1 MSLSY
6 SDYSY
11 TPSSVFVFEISK
23 KLGRNIWLL
32 LLLHD
37 ISFITLV
44 RVCLMVRLGSRE
56 GLRAIGQ

>member
-1 MSLSY
+1 MSLAY

-23 KLGRNIWLL
+23 KLVRNIWLL

-44 RVCLMVRLGSRE
+44 RVWLMVRLGSRE

>member
-1 MSLSY
+1 MSLAY

-32 LLLHD
+32 LHD

-44 RVCLMVRLGSRE
+44 RVWLMVRLGSRE

>member
-1 MSLSY
+1 MSLAY

-44 RVCLMVRLGSRE
+44 RVWLMVRLGSRE